1 MRLNV
6 MDCMLAVGPRWKRN
20 LWHHVFREYCQHYGI
35 DDITLTYWEIIHKLP
50 DMACY
55 LRSQGW
61 CVYHYI
67 VPGDTHG
74 EFSWSKE
81 MFNTE
86 HGLIFAPYC
95 PMLPLYNLMHGW

>member
-6 MDCMLAVGPRWKRN
+6 LDCISGNSTRYQRD
-20 LWHHVFREYCQHYGI
+20 LWHSLFTQYCNHYGFT
-35 DDITLTYWEIIHKLP
+35 DWLTIWEIIHVLP
-50 DMACY
+50 YIANY
-55 LRSQGW
+55 LRGQGW
-61 CVYHYI
+61 YVYHYI

-74 EFSWSKE
+74 EFNWSKE

-95 PMLPLYNLMHGW
+95 PMLPVYNLMHGW